1 MTTWE
6 TNVTEVVWESQTAPG
21 ITWTTV
27 VGGTSSGGGVTVH
40 NDLSGRSAA
49 DAHPM
54 SAITDLEP
62 ALTDIATA
70 VQAQQGDIGTLQTA
84 VALKQAADADLTAI
98 AALAPSDD
106 ALIQRKSGA
115 WTSRTPAQ
123 VKADMSIGVGDVSG
137 LDENTRD
144 VIGTALV
151 AGSGVAVTVDD
162 PGNTIT
168 IAVSGVVADAINDGT
183 TTVAPSQNAVFDA
196 LALTVPTSRTLAGLD
211 LSADRTAS
219 TLRTALS
226 LVPGTDVQAYDAD
239 LGQIATATFSNDD
252 FVQKKSGSLT
262 NRTIAQVKTDLGIVD
277 TVADGVLSG
286 QLTLPGVYISG
297 AYGAAIAANYVYAH
311 PFVVRT
317 PRTVSGL
324 RIYVGTA
331 ASGKFARLGIINVDT
346 GWQSSIAPIVDAGAV
361 TVGSTGEQTA
371 TFSTITLQPG
381 RYCTVLVSD
390 GAPLL
395 NFLLGPSFA
404 GIAAVN
410 SYWAV
415 LEFSCAMTYGA
426 FPTPWNISLTAN
438 YNVGGGRWAVRLVP

>member
-1 MTTWE
+1 MTITWE
-6 TNVTEVVWESQTAPG
+6 SPVTEVVWESQTAPG

-84 VALKQAADADLTAI
+84 VAGKQAADADLTAI
-98 AALAPSDD
+98 AALAPADD
-106 ALIQRKSGA
+106 ALIQRKAGA

-196 LALTVPTSRTLAGLD
+196 LALK
-211 LSADRTAS
+211 ADAHEVRH
-219 TLRTALS
+219 
-226 LVPGTDVQAYDAD
+226 
-239 LGQIATATFSNDD
+239 D
-252 FVQKKSGSLT
+252 FV
-262 NRTIAQVKTDLGIVD
+262 
-277 TVADGVLSG
+277 
-286 QLTLPGVYISG
+286 
-297 AYGAAIAANYVYAH
+297 
-311 PFVVRT
+311 T
-317 PRTVSGL
+317 PND
-324 RIYVGTA
+324 YMGTA
-331 ASGKFARLGIINVDT
+331 
-346 GWQSSIAPIVDAGAV
+346 P
-361 TVGSTGEQTA
+361 VGSA
-371 TFSTITLQPG
+371 TSA
-381 RYCTVLVSD
+381 S
-390 GAPLL
+390 A
-395 NFLLGPSFA
+395 
-404 GIAAVN
+404 
-410 SYWAV
+410 
-415 LEFSCAMTYGA
+415 
-426 FPTPWNISLTAN
+426 WNITRLATTTAGTTTVTHATGVKWDDRLTET
-438 YNVGGGRWAVRLVP
+438 YT